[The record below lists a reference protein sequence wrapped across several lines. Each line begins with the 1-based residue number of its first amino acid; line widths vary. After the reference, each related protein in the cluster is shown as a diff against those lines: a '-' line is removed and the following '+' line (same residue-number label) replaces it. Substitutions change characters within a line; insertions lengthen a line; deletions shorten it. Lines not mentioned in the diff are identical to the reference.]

1 MKDEIFFFFFFFMAA
16 LATYGS
22 CWPGT
27 ESEPQT
33 ESVTY
38 ATAVAMLGPL
48 IHGTRPGIKPTP
60 L

>member
-1 MKDEIFFFFFFFMAA
+1 MAA

-48 IHGTRPGIKPTP
+48 IHGTRPGMEPAP